1 MVGSSDNQFSSRRRD
16 QDSPLGTPLECDEGE
31 YAYAA
36 RLILQGIPSYKL
48 LARQSANARIF
59 VTTTNSH
66 LVFDEGPKSAE
77 TSKNYIAFHKP
88 NF

>member
-1 MVGSSDNQFSSRRRD
+1 MVGSSDNQFYSRRRD

-36 RLILQGIPSYKL
+36 KLILQGILCYKL

-59 VTTTNSH
+59 VTTTKSD
-66 LVFDEGPKSAE
+66 LVFGEDPKSVE
-77 TSKNYIAFHKP
+77 TLKNYIAFHKP
-88 NF
+88 NL